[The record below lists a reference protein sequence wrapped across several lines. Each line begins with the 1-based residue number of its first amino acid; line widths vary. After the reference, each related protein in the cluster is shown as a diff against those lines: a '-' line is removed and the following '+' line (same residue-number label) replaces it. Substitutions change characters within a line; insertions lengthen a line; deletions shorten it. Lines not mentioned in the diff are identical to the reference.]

1 MSDRQKLT
9 KADTVA
15 LWHAVQWMALCLQ
28 QSAGLM
34 PSEVMS
40 QSFVKR
46 PDNGPHSALSG
57 LGVLANDKI
66 TIRYEGAGRCFW
78 HIACTAQRH
87 APPMRIGEDDAEKR
101 RTVIRCVACNE
112 AGYYP
117 HGSVGDVCCERVP
130 AGVTV
135 TGHQVI
141 DGHTPMKQQE
151 KR

>member
-1 MSDRQKLT
+1 
-9 KADTVA
+9 
-15 LWHAVQWMALCLQ
+15 
-28 QSAGLM
+28 
-34 PSEVMS
+34 MS

-66 TIRYEGAGRCFW
+66 TIRYERAGRCFW

-130 AGVTV
+130 AGVLGTSKPDMTAMVDAAMVEMGNIHPPLRRSECERLIRAALGV
-135 TGHQVI
+135 TGTS
-141 DGHTPMKQQE
+141 GGEQQ
-151 KR
+151 